1 MEGTMQKMTF
11 SIMML
16 IIGFSAMAATAN
28 LTETLQT
35 TFAMKVKTIADM
47 YQQDVDN
54 QGQDYPMVLQQYGSQ
69 ELQAA
74 MQLEQD
80 YFAREQISCHIGY
93 DVLWSSQDPDYEQDK
108 QFSVTTQG
116 LVQVSL
122 TQGNAV
128 YYELSC
134 KSIDNEVACQVTDVI
149 LDEDGKS
156 LREHLLKNCR

>member
-1 MEGTMQKMTF
+1 MQKTTF

-69 ELQAA
+69 EL
-74 MQLEQD
+74 
-80 YFAREQISCHIGY
+80 
-93 DVLWSSQDPDYEQDK
+93 
-108 QFSVTTQG
+108 
-116 LVQVSL
+116 
-122 TQGNAV
+122 
-128 YYELSC
+128 
-134 KSIDNEVACQVTDVI
+134 
-149 LDEDGKS
+149 
-156 LREHLLKNCR
+156 

>member
-1 MEGTMQKMTF
+1 MQKTSF

-16 IIGFSAMAATAN
+16 SLGFFVIPATAN
-28 LTETLQT
+28 LTEALQKAFVLRVT
-35 TFAMKVKTIADM
+35 TIANM
-47 YQQDVDN
+47 YQQDVNN
-54 QGQDYPMVLQQYGSQ
+54 QGQDYPVVLHQYGSK

-74 MQLEQD
+74 IQLEQD

-108 QFSVTTQG
+108 EFSVTEHG

-122 TQGNAV
+122 AQGNDV

-134 KSIDNEVACQVTDVI
+134 DNTDDKAACKVVDVI
-149 LDEDGKS
+149 LDEDGTS
-156 LREHLLKNCR
+156 LREYLLKNCH